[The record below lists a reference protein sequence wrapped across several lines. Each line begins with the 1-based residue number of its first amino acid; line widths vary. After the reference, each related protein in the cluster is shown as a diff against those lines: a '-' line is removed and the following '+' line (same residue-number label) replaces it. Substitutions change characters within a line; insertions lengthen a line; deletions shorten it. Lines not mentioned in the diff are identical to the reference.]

1 MNRISCWILP
11 LALGA
16 ALNAQAI
23 TPVAPAGLP
32 SAADYGATLLPER
45 AGVVSWRTLAQVTP
59 VQQGG
64 KMVNEFAPEILKLD
78 TRDLKVQGFMIPLD
92 MGDKQTRFLLS
103 AVPPH
108 CSFCMPAGPDAVVE
122 IVARTPVKFGFE
134 PIVVSGRFAVLKD
147 DPNGVLYRLTD
158 AVYAGAAAPPA
169 SVPEPK

>member
-1 MNRISCWILP
+1 MNRAVCWMLP

-16 ALNAQAI
+16 ALTAHAI

-32 SAADYGATLLPER
+32 SATDYGSTLLPER
-45 AGVVSWRTLAQVTP
+45 AGVVSWRTLAKVTP
-59 VQQGG
+59 VKQGG
-64 KMVNEFAPEILKLD
+64 RMVNEFAPEVLTLD
-78 TRDLKVQGFMIPLD
+78 KRDVNIQGFMIPLD

-122 IVARTPVKFGFE
+122 IIARTPVKFAFE

-147 DPNGVLYRLTD
+147 DANGVLYRLTD
-158 AVYAGAAAPPA
+158 AVYTGAAAPSP
-169 SVPEPK
+169 VPEPK